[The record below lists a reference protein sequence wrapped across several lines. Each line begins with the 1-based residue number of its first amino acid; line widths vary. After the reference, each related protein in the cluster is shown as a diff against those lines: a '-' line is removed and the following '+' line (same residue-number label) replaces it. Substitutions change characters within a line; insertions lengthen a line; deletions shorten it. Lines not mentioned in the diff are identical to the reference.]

1 MIGTEIA
8 SYRILEKLGQGGMG
22 VVYKAVDTGLDR
34 MVAMKV
40 LNPDLSKNPELVE
53 RFRAEARAQANLNH
67 TNLATLYAFMVHQ
80 GTAIMVMEFVEGET
94 FAQII
99 RRRGPIPEVEAIPL
113 FRQALL
119 GIGYAHRAGILH
131 RDIKPS
137 NLMLNKNGLVK
148 VMDFGIAKVM
158 GARGMTRTGTQLG
171 TLAYMSPEQIQ
182 NRNVDIRSDV
192 YELGITL
199 YEMLTGHLP
208 FESDSEFQIMQDHV
222 YTPPPPPSKYYP
234 YINKGVENVILKSIE
249 KNSDARFQTVEQFGA
264 ALEHPD
270 SLAYTPSVAPADAP
284 TMSIGGGSTLSHPHL
299 SVSAVPPVATA
310 AATPAPSSAASGAA
324 ASLATPVPLPTA
336 APGFPSNPAI
346 GATRVPAPTILQS
359 SAPASAH
366 LPTQAP
372 IAAAKSK
379 KPLIIAAAALALL
392 LVVGVAAYQVLNPTP
407 HSGSGSSPVAPPAQ
421 SVSPEVGAPSEA
433 THAIDELPPTT
444 STAPPAA
451 APKPKP
457 ERASRQPA
465 QHPKPTEPAPD
476 QGQQMYQKAQAA
488 FSQQHYFEPVNDSA
502 LHWAILARQAGNP
515 AGKALEEQI
524 ISVYKTRVTQYYN
537 SGNYQAA
544 LALVNE
550 MLKFYPGNPSLLKEQ
565 QKFQAAL
572 SSSNS
577 KR

>member
-1 MIGTEIA
+1 
-8 SYRILEKLGQGGMG
+8 
-22 VVYKAVDTGLDR
+22 
-34 MVAMKV
+34 VAMKV

-148 VMDFGIAKVM
+148 VMDFGIAKVI

-182 NRNVDIRSDV
+182 NRNVDIRSDI

-264 ALEHPD
+264 ALEHPE
-270 SLAYTPSVAPADAP
+270 SLVYTPSVAPADAP

-299 SVSAVPPVATA
+299 SVSAVPPVAPP
-310 AATPAPSSAASGAA
+310 AATPAPSSAASGAVA
-324 ASLATPVPLPTA
+324 YLATPVPLPTA
-336 APGFPSNPAI
+336 VPTAPSNPAI
-346 GATRVPAPTILQS
+346 GATRIPAPTILQS
-359 SAPASAH
+359 SAPASAY

-372 IAAAKSK
+372 VAAAKSK

-392 LVVGVAAYQVLNPTP
+392 LVVGVAAYQIFNPTP
-407 HSGSGSSPVAPPAQ
+407 HSGAGSSPARPPAQ
-421 SVSPEVGAPSEA
+421 AVSPETSAPSEA

-444 STAPPAA
+444 PTAPPAA

-457 ERASRQPA
+457 DRASRQPA

-550 MLKFYPGNPSLLKEQ
+550 MLKFYPGNPALLKEQ